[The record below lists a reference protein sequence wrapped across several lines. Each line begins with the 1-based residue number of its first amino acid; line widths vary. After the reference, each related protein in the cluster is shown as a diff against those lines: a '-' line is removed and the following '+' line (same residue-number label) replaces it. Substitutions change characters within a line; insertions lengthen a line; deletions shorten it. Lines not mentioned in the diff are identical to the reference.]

1 MSTVVRYLSVN
12 FFDVN
17 VSIKMS
23 IQEIEKS
30 SLIVYFQKEFVYIW
44 YYFLLESLLEFT
56 SEVIQILSFL

>member
-1 MSTVVRYLSVN
+1 MVVRYLSVN

>member
-1 MSTVVRYLSVN
+1 MLMFPSSL
-12 FFDVN
+12 
-17 VSIKMS
+17 S